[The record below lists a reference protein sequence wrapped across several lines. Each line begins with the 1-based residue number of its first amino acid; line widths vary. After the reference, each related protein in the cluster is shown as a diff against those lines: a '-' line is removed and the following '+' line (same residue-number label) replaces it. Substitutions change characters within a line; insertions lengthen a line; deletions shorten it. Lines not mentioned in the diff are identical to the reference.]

1 VAENDPGAVSLAA
14 GGDAGNVEKA
24 EQGNQSAPEAPE
36 WLKKLDVDEQ
46 TRGKLTRFKTEK
58 DLAKSYLEA
67 ERRIGASIVIP
78 GKDASKAELDAF
90 AKRLG
95 RPESSDGYELDP
107 VFLPEGVSEAG
118 GEKVFKDMAFEIG
131 LTKDQARRLY
141 KYATSQAFEGVAAMR
156 KQQEQNK
163 RAAADALRKEYG
175 NEYDG
180 NLAAVQ
186 KVNKLFGDDEWVKY
200 LNNGAGNEPALIKF
214 LVKVSKQ
221 FSEDTLETGRLASRK
236 ETPREPGLLDYGET
250 RPEITGA
257 NRYRRLTS

>member
-1 VAENDPGAVSLAA
+1 MAEGDQGTSLAA
-14 GGDAGNVEKA
+14 GGDIKSSEESVKD
-24 EQGNQSAPEAPE
+24 NQPQTTDAPE

-78 GKDASKAELDAF
+78 GKDATQAEKDAF

-95 RPESSDGYELDP
+95 RPETQDGYELDP
-107 VFLPEGVSEAG
+107 VFLPEGVQEAG
-118 GEKVFKDMAFEIG
+118 GEKAFKEMAFEIG

-141 KYATSQAFEGVAAMR
+141 KYATSQAFEGIAAMR
-156 KQQEQNK
+156 KQQDQAK
-163 RAAADALRKEYG
+163 RAAAEGLRKEWG
-175 NEYDG
+175 GEYDG

-186 KVNKLFGDDEWVKY
+186 KLNKIFGDDEWVKY

-221 FSEDTLETGRLASRK
+221 FSEDTLETGKLPGRK
-236 ETPREPGLLDYGET
+236 EEKREPGLLDYGDT

-257 NRYRRLTS
+257 NRYRKFDR